1 MAHSIQDSFNGWVA
15 VYVVYEKYL
24 SGLDAS
30 SFIYSFSVSPLF
42 GTDPKSSLAAGATEH
57 FYARG
62 PLFVFCLS

>member
-42 GTDPKSSLAAGATEH
+42 RDRSKEQSCGWG
-57 FYARG
+57 Y
-62 PLFVFCLS
+62 